1 MRYIGFLRGINV
13 GGRTIPMTA
22 LRTCC
27 EEMGLKEVSTVL
39 QTGNVLFE
47 SAKSAESLK
56 SLMQAGLGE
65 RFDYPVHVQIFP
77 LATVRKI
84 VDASPFSESD
94 LSVHSYVVF
103 FENGLEKQLM
113 AEVGDEVNELDLLE
127 VGNGVIYWRV
137 AKGSTLQSPLQGLS
151 HESQHQHTVW
161 YSRRSVSGPFAGRGH
176 QRGHVWSMFMVPEHW
191 PVRSR
196 FRNPSTART
205 PR

>member
-1 MRYIGFLRGINV
+1 MA
-13 GGRTIPMTA
+13 A
-22 LRTCC
+22 LRTRC

-137 AKGSTLQSPLQGLS
+137 AKGSTLQSPFAKHLTKS
-151 HESQHQHTVW
+151 RYKDFHTN
-161 YSRRSVSGPFAGRGH
+161 
-176 QRGHVWSMFMVPEHW
+176 
-191 PVRSR
+191 
-196 FRNPSTART
+196 RNINTLRKVLA
-205 PR
+205 